1 LNAQPQDALETQAK
15 ALLEG
20 VASDRDQRCAALR
33 AAANSQA
40 HQIVCS
46 ARAEALANLRK
57 AIAQERTRIDQGLK
71 DAEAR
76 VELEILRHAQ
86 QESRTLLEHLWAE
99 SGEALER
106 RWRDAGERRMWIEA
120 ALAEAGTLL
129 AGRAW
134 SVEHGAGWSDSERG
148 ELEAQAR
155 HQGSSAVEL
164 REESSVQAGL
174 RVRAESVCID
184 ATILGL
190 LARREDVEAAF
201 LAEYLAAGA
210 QDAAPGKPT

>member
-1 LNAQPQDALETQAK
+1 MNAQPPDALDTQAK

-20 VASDRDQRCAALR
+20 VASDREQRCTALH
-33 AAANSQA
+33 AAANSRA

-71 DAEAR
+71 AAQAR
-76 VELEILRHAQ
+76 VDLEILRHAQ
-86 QESRTLLEHLWAE
+86 QENQTLLEHMWAE

-106 RWRDAGERRMWIEA
+106 RWRDAGERRTWIEA
-120 ALAEAGTLL
+120 ALAQAGTLL

-134 SVEHGAGWSDSERG
+134 RVEHGAGWSESERVQ
-148 ELEAQAR
+148 LEAQAR

-164 REESSVQAGL
+164 REEPTVQAGL
-174 RVRAESVCID
+174 RVRAEHVCVD
-184 ATILGL
+184 ATAAGL
-190 LARREDVEAAF
+190 LVQREQIESVF

-210 QDAAPGKPT
+210 GGAPEKPT